1 MSLVLKLLAI
11 WEFCFPKRRVR
22 LVAGVFSLGYEGS
35 RMELSG
41 RLGKY
46 WNSVILESKPMR
58 NDTASPSLLPRTL
71 WSLLTQEREKA
82 AYRE

>member
-22 LVAGVFSLGYEGS
+22 LVAGVFSLGYEDS

-46 WNSVILESKPMR
+46 WNSVYWK
-58 NDTASPSLLPRTL
+58 AS
-71 WSLLTQEREKA
+71 Q
-82 AYRE
+82 

>member
-1 MSLVLKLLAI
+1 M
-11 WEFCFPKRRVR
+11 R

-46 WNSVILESKPMR
+46 WNSVYWK
-58 NDTASPSLLPRTL
+58 AS
-71 WSLLTQEREKA
+71 Q
-82 AYRE
+82 